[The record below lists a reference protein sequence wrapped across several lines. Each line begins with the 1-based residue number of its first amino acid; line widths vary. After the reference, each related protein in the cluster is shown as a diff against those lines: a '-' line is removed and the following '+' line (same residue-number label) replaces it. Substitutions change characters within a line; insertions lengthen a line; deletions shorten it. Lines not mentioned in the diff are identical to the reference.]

1 MFGMLASLTSLALL
15 VLTASAYEKVC
26 RVSPLG
32 GGQDDGP
39 TINSVFSECAS
50 EATIVLDGYYSV
62 NTLLLT
68 EGLNHVDI
76 LLSGTGEHFVLPVHV
91 EVI

>member
-1 MFGMLASLTSLALL
+1 MFTILTALL
-15 VLTASAYEKVC
+15 LLVAVASAYEKVC
-26 RVSPLG
+26 RVTPLG

-39 TINSVFSECAS
+39 NINSVFAECAS

-68 EGLNHVDI
+68 EGLSHVDI
-76 LLSGTGEHFVLPVHV
+76 LLSGTGQH
-91 EVI
+91 

>member
-1 MFGMLASLTSLALL
+1 MLVSLTSLALL
-15 VLTASAYEKVC
+15 ALTASAYEKVC
-26 RVSPLG
+26 RVTPLG

-76 LLSGTGEHFVLPVHV
+76 LLSGTGERLVFPLHM
-91 EVI
+91 

>member
-1 MFGMLASLTSLALL
+1 MFALT
-15 VLTASAYEKVC
+15 TSAYERVC
-26 RVSPLG
+26 RVIPLG

-39 TINSVFSECAS
+39 TINRIFAECAS

-68 EGLNHVDI
+68 GGLNHVDV
-76 LLSGTGEHFVLPVHV
+76 LLSGTGE
-91 EVI
+91 

>member
-1 MFGMLASLTSLALL
+1 MLASLTSLALL
-15 VLTASAYEKVC
+15 ALTASAYDRVC
-26 RVSPLG
+26 RVTPLG

-68 EGLNHVDI
+68 EGLDHVDI
-76 LLSGTGEHFVLPVHV
+76 LLSGTGEQSILSPHARIH
-91 EVI
+91 